1 MKNSVVFLSSLFI
14 CIICSC
20 SSKNLPPPQSANNTP
35 PDSLY
40 PPPSLAIPFH
50 TDFTKVNYPERIALF
65 KKNPLALGDIVFLG
79 NSLTEKGGD
88 WRLRFNM
95 PTVKNRGIAGDVTFG
110 VLQRLNEIWY
120 YKPTAVFIL
129 IGIND
134 MFVESLTADYIA
146 ANNLK
151 IAEIIRSKSPTTKVY
166 IQTILPTVNQN
177 LVAKIKAVN
186 DKLKSNASPSTYTLI
201 DLHSFFADGNDLIK
215 TALTND
221 GVHLTEEGYTI
232 WVSVVKPYL

>member
-1 MKNSVVFLSSLFI
+1 MKKSQVLFISLFI

-20 SSKNLPPPQSANNTP
+20 SSKNLPPLPSTGNNP

-40 PPPSLAIPFH
+40 PPPSLVIPYH
-50 TDFTKVNYPERIALF
+50 TDFAKVHYPERIALF
-65 KKNPLALGDIVFLG
+65 KSNPLKFGDIVFLG
-79 NSLTEKGGD
+79 NSLTERGGD
-88 WRLRFNM
+88 WSLRFNI
-95 PTVKNRGIAGDVTFG
+95 PTIKNRGIAGDVTYG

-120 YKPTAVFIL
+120 YKPAAVFIL

-134 MFVESLTADYIA
+134 MFVANLTADYIA
-146 ANNLK
+146 ANNIK
-151 IAEIIRSKSPTTKVY
+151 IAEIIRSKSPNTKVY
-166 IQTILPTVNQN
+166 VQTILPTSNQN

-186 DKLKSNASPSTYTLI
+186 DKLSSNASSSTYTLI
-201 DLHSFFADGNDLIK
+201 DIHSFFADGNDLIK

-221 GVHLTEEGYTI
+221 GVHLTEDGYNI